1 MKYLKPFN
9 EELNPS
15 TYRNAAA
22 KLDYYNKSSRSRA
35 LFDYADEKQY
45 GFYKLHLANNSMIV
59 DKNATFTQPKLI
71 GVYYGSADN
80 MSQNVLSY
88 GVDADKVVNQAVKN
102 WISGN
107 DMLGV
112 VFEFGFRPT
121 KETMYKKDF
130 AHYKNPQRPNGVGGY
145 LSGYVPF
152 FSLELEL
159 SEWHDGLEDWDSEAK
174 WDAEQSGDEF
184 IPSTVDKFYDWTKSR
199 DLRISAPNFGY
210 FGIFADRSSA
220 LKFKNWLQ
228 TIVNEDIKERMMD
241 LLTIVSNDADDVDK
255 IIQKFNNIRIHGLY
269 DDEPDKGSVNQLKNK
284 WYYKSL

>member
-15 TYRNAAA
+15 TYRNAAS

-45 GFYKLHLANNSMIV
+45 GFYKLHLANGSVMV

-121 KETMYKKDF
+121 KETLSKKDF
-130 AHYKNPQRPNGVGGY
+130 GQYKNPQRPNAGSGY

-159 SEWHDGLEDWDSEAK
+159 SEWHDGLEEWDSEAK

-199 DLRISAPNFGY
+199 YLRTAVPNFGY

-269 DDEPDKGSVNQLKNK
+269 DDEADKGSANQLKNK
-284 WYYKSL
+284 WYDKSL

>member
-22 KLDYYNKSSRSRA
+22 KLDYYNKSSRSKA

-159 SEWHDGLEDWDSEAK
+159 SEWHDGLEEWDSEAK

-199 DLRISAPNFGY
+199 DLIIATPNSGY

-241 LLTIVSNDADDVDK
+241 ILTIVSNDADDVDK

-269 DDEPDKGSVNQLKNK
+269 DDEPDRGPANQLKNK
-284 WYYKSL
+284 WYDKRL